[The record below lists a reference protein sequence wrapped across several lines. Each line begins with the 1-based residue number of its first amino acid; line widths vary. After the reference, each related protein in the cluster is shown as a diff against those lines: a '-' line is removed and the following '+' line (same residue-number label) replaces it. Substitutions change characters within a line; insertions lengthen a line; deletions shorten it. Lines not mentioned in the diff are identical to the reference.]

1 MPIKRKRVSKAS
13 QLRFAV
19 MHDIN
24 ATVAGAL
31 KIAPENVKNSTS
43 LDYFSAMAVTFDLH
57 KKYPTVS
64 FPEDKFDK
72 FCRVSTLSSYMI
84 ARLTHHKKQK

>member
-1 MPIKRKRVSKAS
+1 MPIKKKRASKAS
-13 QLRFAV
+13 NLRFTV
-19 MHDIN
+19 MRDIN
-24 ATVAGAL
+24 ATVAVAL

-43 LDYFSAMAVTFDLH
+43 LDYFDAMAVTYDLH
-57 KKYPTVS
+57 KKYPSVS

-84 ARLTHHKKQK
+84 ARLTYHKKQK